1 MHITTD
7 FQAIEASIQ
16 GRFAR
21 LADDPA
27 SERTFPVGP
36 ESAKR
41 LGYDA
46 AEVDDLPPAVK
57 ESFAGVGN
65 PLRLGELRNGQR
77 VLDLGCGAGFDSI
90 LAARRVAP
98 SGKVTGVDFTPAMIE
113 KARANAELL
122 AVANAEFHIGR
133 ADDLP
138 VPSASMDVLITN
150 GVLNLCVEKRRVVEE
165 LFRVLKP
172 SGSLRLADI
181 LLEPHVTPQEVA
193 SKGKWSD

>member
-1 MHITTD
+1 MTTETH
-7 FQAIEASIQ
+7 AIETSIQ

-21 LADDPA
+21 LAGDPA

-46 AEVDDLPPAVK
+46 AEVDGLPAVVK

-98 SGKVTGVDFTPAMIE
+98 AGKVTGVDFTPAMIE
-113 KARANAELL
+113 KARANVRLL
-122 AVANAEFHIGR
+122 TMDNAEFCVGR
-133 ADDLP
+133 ADDIP
-138 VPSASMDVLITN
+138 VPTASVDVLITN
-150 GVLNLCVEKRRVVEE
+150 GVLNLCVEKQRVAEE
-165 LFRVLKP
+165 MFRVLKP
-172 SGSLRLADI
+172 GGSLRLADI

-193 SKGKWSD
+193 AKGEWSD